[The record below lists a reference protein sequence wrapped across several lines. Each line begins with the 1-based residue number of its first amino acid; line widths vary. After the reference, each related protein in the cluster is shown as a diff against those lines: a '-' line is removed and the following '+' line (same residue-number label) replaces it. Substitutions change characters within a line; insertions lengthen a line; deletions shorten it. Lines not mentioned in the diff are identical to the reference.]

1 MYLSLENQ
9 EAIKILAQEMKK
21 VAQTVVD
28 NAKFDRTVKGRVI
41 AYSGEN
47 RYQVQLND
55 GQKYQA
61 TSFNAYN
68 INEIVYIKIASN
80 DYSNLI
86 IESPITRTNENA
98 NWTLETTPL
107 TICKEE

>member
-1 MYLSLENQ
+1 MSSLDNTQ
-9 EAIKILAQEMKK
+9 AIQVLVKEVNNMIDCKLQ
-21 VAQTVVD
+21 
-28 NAKFDRTVKGRVI
+28 NAKFDRTVKGRII
-41 AYSGEN
+41 AYSGGN

-68 INEIVYIKIASN
+68 INEIVYIKIAGN

-86 IESPITRTNENA
+86 IESPITRTNESSS
-98 NWTLETTPL
+98 WTLETTPL
-107 TICKEE
+107 TIYREE

>member
-1 MYLSLENQ
+1 MSSLDNTQ
-9 EAIKILAQEMKK
+9 AIQVLVKEVNNMIDCKLQ
-21 VAQTVVD
+21 
-28 NAKFDRTVKGRVI
+28 NAKFDRTVKGRII
-41 AYSGEN
+41 AYSGGN

-68 INEIVYIKIASN
+68 INAIVYIKIAGN

-86 IESPITRTNENA
+86 IESPITRTNESSS
-98 NWTLETTPL
+98 WTLETTPL
-107 TICKEE
+107 TIYREE